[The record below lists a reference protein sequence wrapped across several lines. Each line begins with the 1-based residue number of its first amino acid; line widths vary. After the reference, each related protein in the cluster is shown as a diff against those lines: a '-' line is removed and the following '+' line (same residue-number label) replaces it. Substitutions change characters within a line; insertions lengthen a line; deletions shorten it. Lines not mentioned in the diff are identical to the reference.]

1 MALRQLRSALH
12 AFTREAAW
20 QLASDAGGD
29 DLPFEVVESGR
40 GVSPLYCYRPLTSDF
55 IDAHGSVLSQLPT
68 YLPAAHALAVDSIG
82 RIDAITAEVEDVA
95 AQQSKDSP
103 AEAREVGRHL
113 VAKNR
118 EIAEVVQAAKAEV
131 DAKTIA
137 LKQLT
142 ERYWI

>member
-68 YLPAAHALAVDSIG
+68 WLPAAHARSEEHRLNS
-82 RIDAITAEVEDVA
+82 
-95 AQQSKDSP
+95 S
-103 AEAREVGRHL
+103 H
-113 VAKNR
+113 
-118 EIAEVVQAAKAEV
+118 EIPSRMPSSA
-131 DAKTIA
+131 
-137 LKQLT
+137 
-142 ERYWI
+142 